1 MKNQNIYY
9 KCNLNLDTY
18 YLININEDSS
28 NMNEYFVYDRFVA
41 GQRMLRASGNQSD
54 LKWLIEQLAL
64 NGFQNSFTDKV
75 QYSNDFGLI
84 KEIVGNWYTQKYL
97 DAFEQ
102 TVTIGVPYRNKTDH
116 KIKWLKFLED
126 EQNCLKSVIIKK
138 VKEEYN
144 NCLEGVQGI
153 WEKEEIRDSFPTLNS
168 ERDVLNLITDTWI
181 DIYDKEAFEIHMPN
195 HIFSIRANCPWDI
208 EHGIEIEIKL
218 EDIEAVT
225 NK

>member
-1 MKNQNIYY
+1 MKKQP
-9 KCNLNLDTY
+9 LT
-18 YLININEDSS
+18 E
-28 NMNEYFVYDRFVA
+28 RF
-41 GQRMLRASGNQSD
+41 Q
-54 LKWLIEQLAL
+54 QLAGIKPIYGNKL
-64 NGFQNSFTDKV
+64 NENISMFTDYVSSLYDADVEEKEGFQS
-75 QYSNDFGLI
+75 
-84 KEIVGNWYTQKYL
+84 
-97 DAFEQ
+97 
-102 TVTIGVPYRNKTDH
+102 
-116 KIKWLKFLED
+116 
-126 EQNCLKSVIIKK
+126 
-138 VKEEYN
+138 
-144 NCLEGVQGI
+144 GI